1 LLVTLNL
8 LLSLTG
14 DKPIRRLAV
23 SGIEPEDRAE
33 KSIVYW
39 AFQLMALKPHKRC
52 FFRRGLQALSLIQQA
67 F

>member
-1 LLVTLNL
+1 GLGLYGQRWIYSMKLWQH
-8 LLSLTG
+8 
-14 DKPIRRLAV
+14 
-23 SGIEPEDRAE
+23 
-33 KSIVYW
+33 W